1 MQTKNRA
8 EVLLL
13 GVIAMALS
21 GCAQRGAPSFVL
33 FGAYFPAWMLVAGIG
48 ILVAAAARALSLA
61 MGTADALQFPL
72 ALCTSVGVIAAILV
86 WQIWFAR

>member
-1 MQTKNRA
+1 MQTKKRA

-13 GVIAMALS
+13 SVIAMALS

-48 ILVAAAARALSLA
+48 VLVAAAARVLSLA
-61 MGTADALQFPL
+61 TGIADALPFPL
-72 ALCTSVGVIAAILV
+72 AMCTSVGVIAAVLV
-86 WQIWFAR
+86 WLIWFAL

>member
-48 ILVAAAARALSLA
+48 ILVAVAARALSLA
-61 MGTADALQFPL
+61 TGTADALPFPL